1 MVLFSYLD
9 LLILL
14 EGTVNNWQNGTTT
27 YRISGYPL
35 YSITLAARQA
45 AGCQKNAS
53 IDNYLYM
60 FWIYLDMIYG
70 DIGPP
75 HEQGMATKVAL
86 HCCGGRDGRRMS
98 LNVNQ
103 KNAIW
108 GF

>member
-1 MVLFSYLD
+1 MEP
-9 LLILL
+9 LLIGYRDIHYIPLL
-14 EGTVNNWQNGTTT
+14 WRRGRLQV
-27 YRISGYPL
+27 
-35 YSITLAARQA
+35 AK
-45 AGCQKNAS
+45 KNAS

-103 KNAIW
+103 KKCNLGILTKLN
-108 GF
+108 